1 MQGVSSNVDSASLRN
16 EDLLK
21 LEKQVC
27 FGLAVAS
34 RTVIAAYKPV
44 LDPLGLT
51 HPQYLVMLAL
61 WDSGPMSARE
71 LSDALHLDPGTLSPL
86 VKRLETAGL
95 VAKTRNP
102 HDERAVVIQPTG
114 KGAALREEATKVPRE
129 MMSRLELSDKDVVEL
144 RSILDRMI
152 SAGANAPKG

>member
-1 MQGVSSNVDSASLRN
+1 MDSAILRD

-34 RTVIAAYKPV
+34 RSVISAYKPV

-61 WDSGPMSARE
+61 WDLGPISASALSGH
-71 LSDALHLDPGTLSPL
+71 LHLDPGTLSPL
-86 VKRLETAGL
+86 VKRLENAGL
-95 VAKTRNP
+95 VAKTKNP
-102 HDERAVVIQPTG
+102 DDERAVVIQPTE
-114 KGAALREEATKVPRE
+114 KGAALRAEAVKVPLE
-129 MMSRLELSDKDVVEL
+129 MMARLALSEKDVLEL

-152 SAGANAPKG
+152 AAGANAPKS

>member
-1 MQGVSSNVDSASLRN
+1 MDGMSQQA

-21 LEKQVC
+21 LERQVC

-34 RTVIAAYKPV
+34 RTVISAYKPV

-71 LSDALHLDPGTLSPL
+71 LSEQLHLDPGTLSPL
-86 VKRLETAGL
+86 VKRLEAAGL
-95 VAKTRNP
+95 VDKAKNP
-102 HDERAVVIQPTG
+102 QDERAVILQPTA
-114 KGAALREEATKVPRE
+114 KGAELRKDALNVPVE
-129 MMSRLELSDKDVVEL
+129 MMARLQLSEKEVVEL
-144 RSILDRMI
+144 RGILDHLI
-152 SAGANAPKG
+152 DAGGNAPKV